1 MAGLYLLMYIERV
14 PNDSTSFVTAVSKPA
29 ITDAMSI
36 TVMTPIITPVT
47 VRKERSLLARNVPR
61 ASHRFSIMSL
71 RKSFITKSPRV
82 RPQADRAGQLSR
94 PGRFPTPHLRPPIHR
109 LHQQLRPGKDTS
121 EGKFG

>member
-1 MAGLYLLMYIERV
+1 MPGLNLLINIERV

-47 VRKERSLLARNVPR
+47 VRKERSLLARNHPR
-61 ASHRFSIMSL
+61 ASHRFSIRSL

-82 RPQADRAGQLSR
+82 RPQSGRAGQLSR
-94 PGRFPTPHLRPPIHR
+94 PERFPTPHLRPPIRQSHLQ
-109 LHQQLRPGKDTS
+109 LHPAKDMS
-121 EGKFG
+121 EGKS